1 MVTCLVRRHVM
12 IPVIVAISSLRHG
25 AEGCEKQKDQEE
37 EEGNDPL
44 KQYRRFA
51 SR

>member
-12 IPVIVAISSLRHG
+12 IPVIVAISLLRHG

-37 EEGNDPL
+37 EGNDPL